1 MSDSSPHTASS
12 STTDAST
19 HNATTHKAR
28 VRKQFAGCAEAYI
41 VSPGHADGVLL
52 EGRKAG

>member
-1 MSDSSPHTASS
+1 MIVPFSHTPSP
-12 STTDAST
+12 STTAATT
-19 HNATTHKAR
+19 HATTHKEC
-28 VRKQFAGCAEAYI
+28 VREQFAGSAEAYI